1 MIDLSSP
8 IVMAI
13 AGLLLLVFA
22 IVLVWRLRS
31 DRTIT
36 KPPAAPAAQ
45 PAADPFESR
54 PQMEMPRV
62 NDIIPERVDEEG
74 FSSQL
79 QTASYNIRIE
89 MINDRSRFVVNGI
102 TYSSLEEIPDRELRK
117 MTEKLLAKTVRG
129 EDLWQREPETLR
141 QVLIGN
147 QKTIEARN
155 PSHTISVQKDS
166 TQTRYVVDGLT
177 YYNLKDIPDPDMVQK
192 ARELEQKL
200 L

>member
-8 IVMAI
+8 IVIAI
-13 AGLLLLVFA
+13 AALLLIVFA
-22 IVLVWRLRS
+22 VVLIWRVRS

-36 KPPAAPAAQ
+36 KPPAAPA
-45 PAADPFESR
+45 PPPIADPFENR
-54 PQMEMPRV
+54 PQIDMPSV
-62 NDIIPERVDEEG
+62 SDIIPERVDEEG

-89 MINDRSRFVVNGI
+89 TIEDRSRFVVNGI
-102 TYSSLEEIPDRELRK
+102 TFNSLEEIPDRELRK
-117 MTEKLLAKTVRG
+117 MAEKLLAKTVRG
-129 EDLWQREPETLR
+129 EDVWQREPETLR

-155 PSHTISVQKDS
+155 PSHTISVQNDG

-177 YYNLKDIPDPDMVQK
+177 YYNVKDIPDPEMGRK

>member
-8 IVMAI
+8 IVIAI
-13 AGLLLLVFA
+13 AALLLLVFA
-22 IVLVWRLRS
+22 VVLIWRVRS

-36 KPPAAPAAQ
+36 KPPAAPPEQQTRQ
-45 PAADPFESR
+45 PFQDR
-54 PQMEMPRV
+54 PQMDMPSV
-62 NDIIPERVDEEG
+62 SDIIPERVDEEG

-89 MINDRSRFVVNGI
+89 AIEDRNRFVVNGI
-102 TYSSLEEIPDRELRK
+102 TYNSLEEIPDRELRNI
-117 MTEKLLAKTVRG
+117 TEKLLAKTVLG

-155 PSHTISVQKDS
+155 PSHTISVQKEAN
-166 TQTRYVVDGLT
+166 QTRYVVDGLT
-177 YYNLKDIPDPDMVQK
+177 YYNLKDIPDPEMGRK
-192 ARELEQKL
+192 ARELEQKML
-200 L
+200 